1 MLIYLG
7 ADHRGFE
14 LKEKIKKFLTERAY
28 PISDL
33 SSATLTPDD
42 DYPEIA
48 KQVAEKVSID
58 FDRAKAILICG
69 SGVGMCVVANKY
81 PNVRASLNFSADQ
94 AYDSRKED
102 DANILCLASGHTSE
116 EEALK
121 IITAWLQTPF
131 SEEERHRRRL
141 RQIEK
146 IEAEIIERGKRL

>member
-14 LKEKIKKFLTERAY
+14 LKEKVKKFLIDRAY
-28 PISDL
+28 TISDV
-33 SSATLTPDD
+33 SSPTLAPDD

-48 KQVAEKVSID
+48 KKAAEKVSLD

-69 SGVGMCVVANKY
+69 SGVGMCAVANKY
-81 PNVRASLNFSADQ
+81 PNVRAALAASADQ

-102 DANILCLASGHTSE
+102 DANVLCLAAGHTAE
-116 EEALK
+116 EEVFK

-146 IEAEIIERGKRL
+146 IEAEILERGKRA

>member
-28 PISDL
+28 PISDI
-33 SSATLTPDD
+33 SEPTLTPED
-42 DYPEIA
+42 DYPEIGKRA
-48 KQVAEKVSID
+48 AEKVSID

-81 PNVRASLNFSADQ
+81 PNVRAALGFSADQ
-94 AYDSRKED
+94 AFDSRRED
-102 DANILCLASGHTSE
+102 DVNVLCLAAGHINE

-121 IITAWLQTPF
+121 TVVAWLQTPF
-131 SEEERHRRRL
+131 SGEERHRRRL
-141 RQIEK
+141 RQLEK
-146 IEAEIIERGKRL
+146 IEAEIAERGKRL

>member
-14 LKEKIKKFLTERAY
+14 LKEKIKKFLMERAY

-33 SSATLTPDD
+33 SSTTLTPDD

-48 KQVAEKVSID
+48 KKVADKVSID
-58 FDRAKAILICG
+58 FDRTRAILICG

-81 PNVRASLNFSADQ
+81 PNVRASLSFSADQ

-102 DANILCLASGHTSE
+102 DANILCLASGHTNE
-116 EEALK
+116 EDALK

>member
-14 LKEKIKKFLTERAY
+14 LKEKIKKFLMERAY

-33 SSATLTPDD
+33 SSTTLTPDD

-48 KQVAEKVSID
+48 KKVADKVSID
-58 FDRAKAILICG
+58 FDRTRAILICG

-81 PNVRASLNFSADQ
+81 PNVRASLSFSADQ

-102 DANILCLASGHTSE
+102 DANILCLASSHTNE
-116 EEALK
+116 EDALK

>member
-14 LKEKIKKFLTERAY
+14 LKEKIKSFLVERAY
-28 PISDL
+28 PVSDL
-33 SSATLTPDD
+33 GSSVLTPDD
-42 DYPEIA
+42 DYPQIA

-58 FDRAKAILICG
+58 FDRAKGILICG
-69 SGVGMCVVANKY
+69 SGVGMCIAANKY
-81 PNVRASLNFSADQ
+81 PNVRAALGFSTDQ

-102 DANILCLASGHTSE
+102 DTNILCLASGHTSL

-121 IITAWLQTPF
+121 IITTWLQTPF

-141 RQIEK
+141 RQIEH
-146 IEAEIIERGKRL
+146 IEAEIIEHGKKI

>member
-14 LKEKIKKFLTERAY
+14 LKEKIKKFLTGRAY
-28 PISDL
+28 QISDV
-33 SSATLTPDD
+33 SSPTLTPDD

-48 KQVAEKVSID
+48 KRAAEKISID

-69 SGVGMCVVANKY
+69 SGVGMCVAANKY
-81 PNVRASLNFSADQ
+81 PNVRAGLCFSADQ

-102 DANILCLASGHTSE
+102 DTNVLCLASGHTGE
-116 EEALK
+116 EDALK

-131 SEEERHRRRL
+131 SEEDRHRRRL
-141 RQIEK
+141 HQIGK
-146 IEAEIIERGKRL
+146 IEAEVLERGKRI

>member
-14 LKEKIKKFLTERAY
+14 LKEKVKKFLTERAY
-28 PISDL
+28 PVSDISEP
-33 SSATLTPDD
+33 TLTPED

-48 KQVAEKVSID
+48 KRAAEKVSID

-81 PNVRASLNFSADQ
+81 PNVRAALGFSADQ
-94 AYDSRKED
+94 AFDSRRED
-102 DANILCLASGHTSE
+102 DVNVLCLAAGHINE

-121 IITAWLQTPF
+121 TVVAWLQTPF
-131 SEEERHRRRL
+131 SGEDRHRRRL
-141 RQIEK
+141 RQLEK
-146 IEAEIIERGKRL
+146 IEAEIAERGRRL

>member
-14 LKEKIKKFLTERAY
+14 LKEKIKEFLTERAY

-33 SSATLTPDD
+33 SLATLTPDD

-48 KQVAEKVSID
+48 KKVAEKVSID
-58 FDRAKAILICG
+58 FDRSKAILICG
-69 SGVGMCVVANKY
+69 SGVGMCITANKY

-102 DANILCLASGHTSE
+102 DANILCLASGHTSV

-131 SEEERHRRRL
+131 SDEERHRRRL

-146 IEAEIIERGKRL
+146 IEAEILERGKRL